1 MRPCD
6 RHSADRWILTALAG
20 FLLYAGGPADH
31 VPAASIVGLVALLDE
46 GFYLAVGGVSWIPAV
61 LRQVDLEPDA
71 EVEVS
76 VEGKRIVITAHRY
89 ASEREFAAA
98 KRKVFSANRKSLER
112 LSKR

>member
-1 MRPCD
+1 MEGLRMPLVKRLSRIGTSSGVILD
-6 RHSADRWILTALAG
+6 R
-20 FLLYAGGPADH
+20 
-31 VPAASIVGLVALLDE
+31 
-46 GFYLAVGGVSWIPAV
+46 AV

-89 ASEREFAAA
+89 ASEPEFADA

-112 LSKR
+112 LAKR